1 MAESKSSAQARR
13 SGRLWASRAV
23 RLVVSLAA
31 LVVLGVLAGRMATI
45 LFQGLE
51 NDKSAVNLLSVASGT
66 VFGVTISLIKRV
78 SLALESLGKWIAG
91 SAWRGFT
98 SHLVAFCVT
107 LPLALFAIV
116 FCLALVPRLLSQD
129 SEMDGTERKPSPL
142 ISLEQRMKNAMAE
155 HGYTTR
161 RAQLLDNLEMLEP
174 PSASEDRFRIP
185 ILFERGQL
193 PERGETV
200 FALPENLS
208 DVRFSSGL
216 DYARVQ
222 DRHLIRR
229 LVSGL
234 APCAAAEGW
243 SPVRL
248 RVEGYASSEPFER
261 VDADVSRRLNV
272 QLANERRQVVER
284 DLRSEIGRLGARIR
298 LAEVPDYTEMSEMER
313 SRRFNDRPGASPAR
327 GDYGQDFFT
336 RAAYIRIL
344 DLAGCEYEGP

>member
-1 MAESKSSAQARR
+1 MAESRSFAQARR
-13 SGRLWASRAV
+13 FGRLWASRAV

-31 LVVLGVLAGRMATI
+31 LVVLGVFAWRMATI

-51 NDKSAVNLLSVASGT
+51 SDKSALNLLSIASGT

-91 SAWRGFT
+91 SACRGSA

-116 FCLALVPRLLSQD
+116 FCLALVPRLLSQNG
-129 SEMDGTERKPSPL
+129 E

-155 HGYTTR
+155 HGYTTM
-161 RAQLLDNLEMLEP
+161 RADLLDNLAMLEP
-174 PSASEDRFRIP
+174 PSTSEDRFRIP

-193 PERGETV
+193 PERGETDL
-200 FALPENLS
+200 ALPENLS
-208 DVRFSSGL
+208 DVGFSSGL

-222 DRHLIRR
+222 DRDLIRR

-234 APCAAAEGW
+234 APCAAAEGF

-261 VDADVSRRLNV
+261 VAADVSRRLNV
-272 QLANERRQVVER
+272 QLANERRRVVER
-284 DLRSEIGRLGARIR
+284 DLRAEIGRLGARIR
-298 LAEVPDYTEMSEMER
+298 LVEVPDYTEISAMER
-313 SRRFNDRPGASPAR
+313 SRRFNDRPGDSPAR

-336 RAAYIRIL
+336 RAAYIRVL
-344 DLAGCEYEGP
+344 ELAGCEYEGP